1 MASTTDDED
10 LRRRLDVEKLS
21 AEVSKMIAETVR
33 LSQAQR
39 ESGPRFQAE
48 VEKMNAEAAKARA
61 EAQKL
66 SRERGWFPYVTVT
79 TSLITLATV
88 VFTAYKLLH
97 P

>member
-1 MASTTDDED
+1 
-10 LRRRLDVEKLS
+10 L
-21 AEVSKMIAETVR
+21 
-33 LSQAQR
+33 
-39 ESGPRFQAE
+39 P
-48 VEKMNAEAAKARA
+48 
-61 EAQKL
+61 KL